1 VKEKERW
8 YQKQLTQEELKIF
21 IKDALTGRKN
31 NKAFIGTIGQ
41 EAVEKIES
49 MCGKKV
55 GKIMIESE
63 GIRHAYKKAGHNL
76 KNDDLL
82 HIVDVINTAADIKV
96 SDITHQNNECLEIC
110 KDIDGIITFVMEIRK
125 HYGGWLTLVIC
136 YRLNRGGA
144 TL

>member
-1 VKEKERW
+1 VKGKEHW
-8 YQKQLTQEELKIF
+8 YQKRLTQKEFMVF
-21 IKDALTGRKN
+21 IQEALTGKNN
-31 NKAFIGTIGQ
+31 NKAFIGTLEQ
-41 EAVEKIES
+41 KTVEKIES
-49 MCGKKV
+49 ICGKKI

-82 HIVDVINTAADIKV
+82 HIIDVINTAADIRV

-125 HYGGWLTLVIC
+125 HYGGWLTLVTC
-136 YRLNRGGA
+136 YRQK
-144 TL
+144 

>member
-8 YQKQLTQEELKIF
+8 YQKRLTQDEFMVF
-21 IKDALTGRKN
+21 IKDALTGRNN

-41 EAVEKIES
+41 ETAKKIES
-49 MCGKKV
+49 ICGKKV

-63 GIRHAYKKAGHNL
+63 GIRHSYKKASHNL
-76 KNDDLL
+76 KDDDLL
-82 HIVDVINTAADIKV
+82 HIVDVINTATDIKV

-125 HYGGWLTLVIC
+125 HYGGWLALVTC
-136 YRLNRGGA
+136 YRLNRGRA